1 MLVVANDP
9 YSMGDDTNGR
19 LANTLGLVFL
29 VLLCVAG
36 VAALPLII
44 ITGGAI

>member
-1 MLVVANDP
+1 FLAVLV
-9 YSMGDDTNGR
+9 
-19 LANTLGLVFL
+19 
-29 VLLCVAG
+29 VAG

>member
-1 MLVVANDP
+1 
-9 YSMGDDTNGR
+9 MGDDANGR
-19 LANTLGLVFL
+19 LANTLGCFFL
-29 VLLCVAG
+29 ILLSVAG